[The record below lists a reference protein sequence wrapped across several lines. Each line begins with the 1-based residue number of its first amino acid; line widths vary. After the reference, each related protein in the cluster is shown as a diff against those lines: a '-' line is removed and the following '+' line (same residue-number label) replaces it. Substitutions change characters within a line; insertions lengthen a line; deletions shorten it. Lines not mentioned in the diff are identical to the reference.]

1 MSEPLPPNDEEEQGI
16 NVVLSFW
23 FEENGPKQW
32 FTKDVT
38 FDDAVCERFGA
49 LQARAAD
56 GGLTDWRQTDRGA
69 LAEIIVLDQFS
80 RNLYRDDERAF
91 ACDALALDAAKE
103 ALAKGFDQ
111 ALSETGRVFMYLPF
125 EHSEAMEDQE
135 TSVKL
140 YATLTDRS
148 YLEWAERHKAAIDR
162 FGRYPHR
169 NAVLGRESTV
179 EELAFLKEDGSTF

>member
-1 MSEPLPPNDEEEQGI
+1 M
-16 NVVLSFW
+16 
-23 FEENGPKQW
+23 
-32 FTKDVT
+32 
-38 FDDAVCERFGA
+38 GA
-49 LQARAAD
+49 CSSNRKA
-56 GGLTDWRQTDRGA
+56 TTDRNC
-69 LAEIIVLDQFS
+69 LAEIIILDQFS

-91 ACDALALDAAKE
+91 ACDELALDAAKE
-103 ALAKGFDQ
+103 ALVKGFDQ

-140 YATLTDRS
+140 YAKLTDRT